1 MPDDVVTVRLS
12 RNQAAFLQA
21 NLSVLAATTRQAMA
35 RPRMEPDRH
44 MALGSRAIVL
54 EIIED
59 VIRSAMLDVPN
70 HMRKNE
76 PDEDAV
82 AQPNGQRHGRVFDRA
97 SAGVTTR
104 VPAFSLRV
112 V

>member
-1 MPDDVVTVRLS
+1 MSDDVVTVRLS
-12 RNQAAFLQA
+12 RTQAAFLQA

-59 VIRSAMLDVPN
+59 VIRSAMLDVP
-70 HMRKNE
+70 HHTRRNE
-76 PDEDAV
+76 CDDDTVQPSARRQRRGFNPQSACVTSKPAV
-82 AQPNGQRHGRVFDRA
+82 L
-97 SAGVTTR
+97 
-104 VPAFSLRV
+104 LRV
-112 V
+112 I